1 MCLQGAYRSW
11 SPPLVKVVSC
21 EPRLAPQR
29 LAEFVNNESTR
40 KALSFFQNIKE
51 QTLRKQIFS
60 AILYLYLFSQLSAR
74 IFPKRGCGGIPP
86 PNPLLPPPPSVS
98 PARTGGDRF
107 RQQFFR
113 K

>member
-1 MCLQGAYRSW
+1 
-11 SPPLVKVVSC
+11 
-21 EPRLAPQR
+21 
-29 LAEFVNNESTR
+29 VNNESTR

-86 PNPLLPPPPSVS
+86 PTPSFRR
-98 PARTGGDRF
+98 ARAERSGIFLKMGSR
-107 RQQFFR
+107 
-113 K
+113 

>member
-21 EPRLAPQR
+21 EPRLANQR

-40 KALSFFQNIKE
+40 KALSFSQTFKE

-60 AILYLYLFSQLSAR
+60 AILYLYLFSKSAR
-74 IFPKRGCGGIPP
+74 IFPKRGGAG
-86 PNPLLPPPPSVS
+86 NPPPPPPPPPPVAERSGIFLKMGS
-98 PARTGGDRF
+98 RYF
-107 RQQFFR
+107 
-113 K
+113 